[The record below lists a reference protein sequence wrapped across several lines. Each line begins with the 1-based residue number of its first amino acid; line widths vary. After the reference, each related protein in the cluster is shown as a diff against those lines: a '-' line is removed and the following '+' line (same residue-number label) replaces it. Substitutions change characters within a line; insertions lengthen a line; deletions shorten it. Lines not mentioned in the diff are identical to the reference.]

1 MSKSR
6 ARNTVRNSAIGLL
19 SYMLTSIT
27 TFISRAIFIRVL
39 GVEYLGVSGL
49 YTNLLAV
56 LALSDLGVN
65 TVMVYSLYKP
75 IAEGDTQRIASLIK
89 YYEKLYRLVA
99 VVILTLGLACI
110 PFLPMIINNSK
121 LPQNELSL
129 YYVLVLM
136 NSVCSYLAITKSTL
150 IRADQNMGI
159 IQAVHAGTSLGM
171 HIVQIVFLLYFK
183 SYTVYLCVPIFFT
196 IANNLILT
204 KIANRKYPYLK
215 DGNVNDA
222 GIEVKK
228 GLVTNLKATFLYKL
242 GATIMNSTDNI
253 LISVLLGTI
262 IVGYYNNY
270 YTVVALV
277 NAIVAI
283 FINAVTASIGNYN
296 ATQSET
302 QKYELFRI
310 LLLVFFGLA
319 SFITACY
326 LAVFNDFIR
335 LWIGNEFLLD
345 DNFLLALIFNQAL
358 ICISNPLWMTR
369 EASGVFT
376 SVRYVMISA
385 AALNVLLSVLL
396 GKVCGLAGIIL
407 ATAIARLLTLFWY
420 EPRMLCK
427 NVFHVSTA
435 KYWQNELRLAI
446 AFVPA
451 ACVGWLLHGIN
462 TTNILIMAVKII
474 GCFAVTA
481 TSFTLLF
488 RRSDEM
494 KHVLALLGK
503 YKMLQRVTAI
513 LSK

>member
-1 MSKSR
+1 M
-6 ARNTVRNSAIGLL
+6 
-19 SYMLTSIT
+19 
-27 TFISRAIFIRVL
+27 
-39 GVEYLGVSGL
+39 
-49 YTNLLAV
+49 
-56 LALSDLGVN
+56 
-65 TVMVYSLYKP
+65 
-75 IAEGDTQRIASLIK
+75 
-89 YYEKLYRLVA
+89 
-99 VVILTLGLACI
+99 
-110 PFLPMIINNSK
+110 
-121 LPQNELSL
+121 
-129 YYVLVLM
+129 
-136 NSVCSYLAITKSTL
+136 
-150 IRADQNMGI
+150 
-159 IQAVHAGTSLGM
+159 
-171 HIVQIVFLLYFK
+171 
-183 SYTVYLCVPIFFT
+183 
-196 IANNLILT
+196 
-204 KIANRKYPYLK
+204 
-215 DGNVNDA
+215 
-222 GIEVKK
+222 
-228 GLVTNLKATFLYKL
+228 
-242 GATIMNSTDNI
+242 
-253 LISVLLGTI
+253 
-262 IVGYYNNY
+262 
-270 YTVVALV
+270 
-277 NAIVAI
+277 
-283 FINAVTASIGNYN
+283 
-296 ATQSET
+296 
-302 QKYELFRI
+302 